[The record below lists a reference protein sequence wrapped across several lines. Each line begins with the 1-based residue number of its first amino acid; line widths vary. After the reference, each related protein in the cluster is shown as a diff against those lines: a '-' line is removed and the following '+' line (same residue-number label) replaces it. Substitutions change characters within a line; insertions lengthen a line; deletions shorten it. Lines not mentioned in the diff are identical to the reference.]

1 MTHVTPVEAL
11 PRAART
17 QLAHAAVQT
26 IADAH
31 GIDLLH
37 IKGAA
42 VDPSLLAAATVTDP
56 ATGETTTVPRR
67 RASVDADVLV
77 RPSQVPRFIEALGR
91 HGWRSL
97 IRFEDGS
104 AFEHASTWGH
114 DFLAPLDIHR
124 SFPGI
129 RRDAEEAF
137 DVLWADRQT
146 KEIAGRP
153 CPVPTVTAQR
163 LVLLLHVARG
173 LLSERGDLDR
183 CWTAATTEQRQAV
196 DALARTLNAEVALAA
211 ATGRLEENRDAPDYE
226 LWKVLTGRDHDLVAL
241 LAARVRAARTP
252 WAKARVLVRSVVP
265 NPHRMEHWLG
275 RPPTTRE
282 LAEAYLERAR
292 LGVRVVADRLP
303 TFRKPKTSKTRNTRK
318 PTP

>member
-1 MTHVTPVEAL
+1 MSGVTPVETL
-11 PRAART
+11 PRAATT

-31 GIDLLH
+31 GLDLLH

-42 VDPSLLAAATVTDP
+42 VDPSLLGATAVVDP
-56 ATGETTTVPRR
+56 CTGHTSTVPRR

-77 RPSQVPRFIEALGR
+77 RPSQVPQFTEALGR
-91 HGWRSL
+91 HGWRVL

-137 DVLWADRQT
+137 DVLWADRGVR
-146 KEIAGRP
+146 EIAGRP

-183 CWTAATTEQRQAV
+183 CWTAATPEQRHAV
-196 DALARTLNAEVALAA
+196 DALAQVLNAEVALAA
-211 ATGRLEENRDAPDYE
+211 ATGRLEEHRDAPDYE
-226 LWKVLTGRDHDLVAL
+226 LWRVLTGGDHDLAAL
-241 LAARVRAARTP
+241 LAARVRSARTP

-265 NPHRMEHWLG
+265 NPRRMEHWLG
-275 RPPTTRE
+275 RPPTARE
-282 LAEAYLERAR
+282 LAEAYAERVR
-292 LGVRVVADRLP
+292 LGVRVIADLL
-303 TFRKPKTSKTRNTRK
+303 RKRT
-318 PTP
+318 TP